1 MTDQGARCPQ
11 CQVTFRVTPPQLQAA
26 GGRVRCGFC
35 LIVFDAGANP
45 AVLAAEPAPER
56 PAWLRD
62 EREWHPDDGF
72 DRARLRVLLGPHPGT
87 LAPAPAP
94 APAPTPPIAPPI
106 APPTTAAPAPTAA
119 SAPATGTA
127 GAVEPPLLLWATT
140 APARRAGS
148 WAGNAAI
155 LLAGGLLLAAQV
167 LYFQADRLADEPRLR
182 PLYRALC
189 TALPCRFAATGEQA
203 PGVLRVDNALVRPL
217 PPDGLRLDA
226 MLTNGSGRRLSLP
239 ALRIDFEDLDARPV
253 AGRTL
258 RPEEYLDAGAP
269 TELAAG
275 QALHLILD
283 LYDPGPAAVSYRVTP
298 LD

>member
-45 AVLAAEPAPER
+45 AALAAEPVPER

-87 LAPAPAP
+87 P
-94 APAPTPPIAPPI
+94 APAPTPPMAP
-106 APPTTAAPAPTAA
+106 ATTATPAPTAA
-119 SAPATGTA
+119 PDTGTV
-127 GAVEPPLLLWATT
+127 GTVEPPMLLWATT
-140 APARRAGS
+140 APARRTGS

-155 LLAGGLLLAAQV
+155 LLAGSLLLAAQA
-167 LYFQADRLADEPRLR
+167 LYFQADRLAEEPRLR

-189 TALPCRFAATGEQA
+189 AALPCRFAATGQRA
-203 PGVLRVDNALVRPL
+203 PGVFRVDSALVRPL

-226 MLTNGSGRRLSLP
+226 MLTNGSGRRLPLP

-253 AGRTL
+253 AARTL